1 MRMLRWFWSSTYLRV
16 STVVLIA
23 ALAIVAAQRAGNLGA
38 EPTTAAATCQSA
50 PALRQGA
57 QTLPAGAEALA
68 WYQDRIKTCPDDQRA
83 YGQLGAAYAQRA
95 RETGDPAYY
104 TKADAVVAEALRR
117 DPRDQTALAV
127 KGSLALSRH
136 QFAEALAIGQEALE
150 VNPNTAQLYGIVGD
164 AQIELG
170 QYDEALDTVQKMVDL
185 RPDLSSYSR
194 VSYLRELRGDLPGA
208 IEAMSQA
215 ASAGSPAAENTAW
228 SYVQLGNLYFNT
240 GDLAAAE
247 REYLRAGSLAADFVP
262 AQAAQARVLAARG
275 EFDQARLMYGQ
286 VLKRLPLAE
295 YAIAAGEMELAAGDE
310 AAARKQFDLV
320 AAIDQLNQANGM
332 VTDLEMALFL
342 ADHGDPQAAV
352 ARARAAYAQRP
363 GVKGAETLAWALS
376 QAGQHDE
383 ASKLIAEARKLG
395 TKDAALFYHAGMI
408 ALRAGDTAGA
418 RDLLRQALALN
429 PFFSP
434 LQAAA
439 ARQTLASLPAN

>member
-23 ALAIVAAQRAGNLGA
+23 ALALVAAQRARS
-38 EPTTAAATCQSA
+38 EPTAAAASCQPA
-50 PALRQGA
+50 PALRPGA
-57 QTLPAGAEALA
+57 LSIPAGADALA
-68 WYQDRIKTCPDDQRA
+68 WYQDRIKACPDDQRA
-83 YGQLGAAYAQRA
+83 YGQLGAAYVQRA
-95 RETGDPAYY
+95 RETGDPSYY

-117 DPRDQTALAV
+117 DPRDQAALAV

-136 QFAEALAIGQEALE
+136 QFADALAIGQEALA
-150 VNPNTAQLYGIVGD
+150 VDPHVAQLYGIVGD

-170 QYDEALDTVQKMVDL
+170 RYDEALATVQKMVDL

-194 VSYLRELRGDLPGA
+194 VSYLRELHGDLPGA
-208 IEAMSQA
+208 IQAMDQA

-228 SYVQLGNLYFNT
+228 TYVQLGNLYFNA

-247 REYLRAGSLAADFVP
+247 REYLRAGSLTADFVP
-262 AQAAQARVLAARG
+262 ALAARARVAAARG
-275 EFDQARLMYGQ
+275 EFGQARALYAQ
-286 VLKRLPLAE
+286 VLARLPLAE
-295 YAIAAGEMELAAGDE
+295 YAIAAGEMELAAGDP
-310 AAARKQFDLV
+310 AAARKHFDLV

-342 ADHGDPQAAV
+342 ADHGDPQLAV

-376 QAGQHDE
+376 QAGQH
-383 ASKLIAEARKLG
+383 AEAQKLSAEALKLG

-408 ALRAGDTAGA
+408 AYRGGDLAGA
-418 RDLLRQALALN
+418 RELLRQALALN